1 MRGFGPSKPG
11 SLLLDYSDRLM
22 DNADKNGVEDHSV
35 ILKWL
40 RRVALTLV
48 AAFVIVYV
56 ADWAIYRLRGS
67 PQGSVKVSRTLVV
80 PLKGNKSEYD
90 YLGTSDVPC
99 SVSLFSQG
107 GESPCWQLRRHPT
120 QDTTI

>member
-1 MRGFGPSKPG
+1 MAGE
-11 SLLLDYSDRLM
+11 DR
-22 DNADKNGVEDHSV
+22 SV
-35 ILKWL
+35 IWKWV
-40 RRVALTLV
+40 RRCVLMLV
-48 AAFVIVYV
+48 AAFVVLYV
-56 ADWAIYRLRGS
+56 ADWAIYRLSGS

-80 PLKGNKSEYD
+80 PLKGNKQEYD

-107 GESPCWQLRRHPT
+107 EESPCWELRRHPT